1 MNKSNVP
8 QLKFEEFL
16 YNWGTTKKVP
26 LEAKFSPLL
35 PEATN
40 LLSRRFFNAYTKSIA
55 EFASSSFFGT

>member
-26 LEAKFSPLL
+26 LEAKFASSL
-35 PEATN
+35 PEVTN
-40 LLSRRFFNAYTKSIA
+40 LLSRWLFYAYTKSIA
-55 EFASSSFFGT
+55 DFTSSSFFGT

>member
-16 YNWGTTKKVP
+16 YNWGTTKKYLWKP
-26 LEAKFSPLL
+26 SLTNHL
-35 PEATN
+35 PEVTN